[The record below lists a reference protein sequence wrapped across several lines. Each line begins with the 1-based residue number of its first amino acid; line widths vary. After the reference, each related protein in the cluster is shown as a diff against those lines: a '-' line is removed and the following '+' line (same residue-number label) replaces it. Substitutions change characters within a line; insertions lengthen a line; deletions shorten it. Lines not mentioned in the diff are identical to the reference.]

1 MKTLTKEITPR
12 ARKLVDILV
21 SQGCSI
27 TEASK
32 LAGYKGNSA
41 RVTAHKML
49 QTAKVQEYYISQ
61 LRRKIALG
69 GTKALHKIESLSAN
83 ARSEYV
89 QLEASKDIL
98 DRAGFKA
105 PDKHQHLVSGELSIN
120 IDLS

>member
-1 MKTLTKEITPR
+1 
-12 ARKLVDILV
+12 
-21 SQGCSI
+21 
-27 TEASK
+27 
-32 LAGYKGNSA
+32 
-41 RVTAHKML
+41 ML
-49 QTAKVQEYYISQ
+49 QNPKVQEYYLVQ

-105 PDKHQHLVSGELSIN
+105 PDKHQHLVAGELSIN